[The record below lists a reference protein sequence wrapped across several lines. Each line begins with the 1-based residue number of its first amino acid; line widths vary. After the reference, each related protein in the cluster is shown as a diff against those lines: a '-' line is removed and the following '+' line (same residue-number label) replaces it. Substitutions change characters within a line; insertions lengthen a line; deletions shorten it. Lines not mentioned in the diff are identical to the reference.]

1 MRSQS
6 EPIVRHGKFKIQ
18 ILLLGLLAFTL
29 IGSTAILTMV
39 SIHRQNE
46 TLTKTTLQKNFEA
59 ARNLAISANTIKNL
73 MFKGLGGTAQYM
85 NDERVPVEAESSRLL
100 GLLLGG
106 GIFNGALLIGGE
118 GEVLASTPGSGFE
131 AGDRVDAASK
141 LTFTGRETGPSMSAP
156 FSAPGGHRV
165 VLAAHPIKAGNG
177 QSPVYIA
184 GLLDL
189 QRSNVLSDLFA
200 HTIKS
205 DPGTYAYLVDG
216 SGEPMMNAQE
226 DRAGEIVPAASLLA
240 TFNAGHANGAQQAP
254 ERNGPR
260 PERPAPAAPGPRAE
274 AAAGPGPEPAPAGKE
289 GLAPRSAVLADG
301 HGIRS
306 FVGYLHVGD
315 LDWGMVVQ
323 SPVSIVNEAKHE
335 LLMTQ
340 LKWSVPLIAAFLLL
354 SLGASRLLAA
364 PFAKL
369 TDAARSIAAG
379 NRLGRPPFE
388 SHWNYEAHHLARAM
402 VTAMHGL
409 QRQADEFSV
418 QARTDHLTGLLN
430 RTGLDEWLKAREA
443 GVTGIGYSLLVID
456 IDHFKKINDGYGH
469 QTGDDTLVH
478 LARILK
484 TECRATD
491 LVCRFGGEEF
501 VAVLPGETLERG
513 SLLAERIRG
522 CVENTISPTGRPITV
537 SIGIAS
543 FPEHG
548 EDFEATFQRADEA
561 LYEAK
566 RSGRNRTMASA

>member
-6 EPIVRHGKFKIQ
+6 EPIVRYGRFKIQ
-18 ILLLGLLAFTL
+18 ILLLGLLALTL
-29 IGSTAILTMV
+29 VGSTATLTMV

-73 MFKGLGGTAQYM
+73 MFKSLGGTAQYM
-85 NDERVPVEAESSRLL
+85 SDERVPVGAESTRLL
-100 GLLLGG
+100 GLLLGS

-141 LTFTGRETGPSMSAP
+141 LTFTGSGTGPSMSAP
-156 FSAPGGHRV
+156 FVAPGGHRV
-165 VLAAHPIKAGNG
+165 VLAAHPIKAGDA
-177 QSPVYIA
+177 QPSVYIA
-184 GLLDL
+184 GILDL
-189 QRSNVLSDLFA
+189 QRSNVLSDLFV

-216 SGEPMMNAQE
+216 SGEAMMNAQA
-226 DRAGEIVPAASLLA
+226 DRAGEIVPAAALLA
-240 TFNAGHANGAQQAP
+240 AFSAGQADEIQKAP
-254 ERNGPR
+254 ERKGPPPEGPR
-260 PERPAPAAPGPRAE
+260 PAAPELRANPVPGRGPAPIGNGGPTPRA
-274 AAAGPGPEPAPAGKE
+274 
-289 GLAPRSAVLADG
+289 AVLADG
-301 HGIRS
+301 HGVRS
-306 FVGYLHVGD
+306 FVGYLRVGE
-315 LDWGMVVQ
+315 LGWGMVVQ
-323 SPVSIVNEAKHE
+323 SPVYIVNKAKHD

-354 SLGASRLLAA
+354 SLWASRLLAA

-402 VTAMHGL
+402 ITAMHGL

-443 GVTGIGYSLLVID
+443 EGSGIGYSLLVID
-456 IDHFKKINDGYGH
+456 IDHFKKINDSYGH

-484 TECRATD
+484 AECRTTD

-543 FPEHG
+543 FPKHG